1 MANLTNSAKLIEE
14 MEKKVDSSS
23 LATVATSWSYT
34 DLSDKP
40 TIPTVNN
47 STITVQKN
55 GTDVDS
61 FTTNAAAWKTI
72 NIQLT
77 KADVWLWSVDNTSD
91 ANKPVSLATWTELNK
106 KANSADVYTQ
116 AQTDSAISAAV
127 SSVYKVKWSVNTY
140 ADLANISSPA
150 TWDVYNVVDTDMNYV
165 WNWTD
170 RDPLGASVDLS
181 NYLAKNNTTAFT
193 PTWNYNPA
201 TKLYV
206 DENTI
211 QKSATEPSNPVE
223 WMAWYDTTNGK
234 LKIYNWTE
242 WEEIGSW
249 WSWWDAT
256 DIEEVYWL
264 IYLDNKDYD
273 NMFNVKSSLYKVL
286 NSVTEEDELWLT
298 QWDTWSEIV
307 ADQTSMNVISHAWSV
322 LTMIWNSTVAMNWI
336 LSSNTA
342 LTEFANAWNAMEVIC
357 SCSLAYDMLTADTS
371 AMSIML
377 SNQVAID
384 ALLWN
389 PNTKAKTLAN
399 QNTLVMIVNT
409 PSIFE
414 NMLNYPDVV
423 NAISNSSSAMNA
435 LSINDTAIEQAKDNT
450 VLMTKLCNTAAYIN
464 AVSDSEFIALLSYPS
479 TLNIITTQTASK
491 NRLASANTDTIVLP
505 AILSYIDEE

>member
-140 ADLANISSPA
+140 TDLANISSPA

-165 WNWTD
+165 WNWTA

-193 PTWNYNPA
+193 PTGNYNPA

-223 WMAWYDTTNGK
+223 WMAWYDTINGK

-242 WEEIGSW
+242 WEEVGSW
-249 WSWWDAT
+249 WGWLTPT
-256 DIEEVYWL
+256 DVGEVSSL
-264 IYLDNKDYD
+264 IYLNNKDYD
-273 NMFNVKSSLYKVL
+273 NLFRASSWLYKIL
-286 NSVTEEDELWLT
+286 NNVTEEDELWLT
-298 QWDTWSEIV
+298 QWETWSEIV
-307 ADQTSMNVISHAWSV
+307 SDQTSMNVISHAWSV
-322 LTMIWNSTVAMNWI
+322 MTMVWNSSVAMNWV
-336 LSSNTA
+336 LSSNIA
-342 LTEFANAWNAMEVIC
+342 LTELANAWNAMEVIC
-357 SCSLAYDMLTADTS
+357 SCSTAYNILTWSSS

-377 SNQVAID
+377 SNQVAVD

-389 PNTKAKTLAN
+389 PNTLAKTIAN
-399 QNTLVMIVNT
+399 QDTLVMIVNT
-409 PSIFE
+409 SDIFS

-423 NAISNSSSAMNA
+423 NAIANSSSAMSA
-435 LSINDTAIEQAKDNT
+435 LAINDTAIEQAKN
-450 VLMTKLCNTAAYIN
+450 NTAIMTSLCSNADYIN
-464 AVSDSEFIALLSYPS
+464 AVSDSKFTSLLSDPNV
-479 TLNIITTQTASK
+479 LDIITTHTAS
-491 NRLASANTDTIVLP
+491 NARLADEDADTVILP
-505 AILSYIDEE
+505 AILSYIDE